1 VFWGGTSFPARNR
14 MTREHRRLIQPVF
27 QDPQASLDPLWRV
40 IDSVAEPLIYFEP
53 GMRKAERE
61 RHARQALADVELSE
75 DYATRRASQLSGGQA
90 QRVAIARA
98 LVSNPQMVLLDEAT
112 SSLDVLTVAGI
123 VKLLQKLRAERNL
136 TLLMITHDQAL
147 AHALCDRVLVMDAG
161 RLRN

>member
-1 VFWGGTSFPARNR
+1 
-14 MTREHRRLIQPVF
+14 
-27 QDPQASLDPLWRV
+27 
-40 IDSVAEPLIYFEP
+40 
-53 GMRKAERE
+53 MRKAERE

-123 VKLLQKLRAERNL
+123 VKLLQKLRAERDL
-136 TLLMITHDQAL
+136 SLLMITHDQAL
-147 AHALCDRVLVMDAG
+147 AHVLCDRVLVMDAG